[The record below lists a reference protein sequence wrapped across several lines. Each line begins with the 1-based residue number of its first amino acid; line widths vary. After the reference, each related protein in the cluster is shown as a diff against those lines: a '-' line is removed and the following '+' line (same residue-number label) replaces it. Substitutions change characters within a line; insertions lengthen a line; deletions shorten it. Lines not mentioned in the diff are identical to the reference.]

1 MPYAEVARY
10 KSGKGCIQGTRVKV
24 LDVIAQWAFKEDLDS
39 RICLLLGPAGAG
51 KSAIAHSVARIFDGL
66 GRLGSS
72 FFFVRGDT
80 SRHLQLYL
88 PTLARDLAHQDPH
101 IKKSLGCVIENPS
114 LRKTDDLGDQFD
126 HFITQTV
133 QGCSVIGPILI
144 VIDALDECGDGKPQK
159 EFFKLLT
166 NPETM
171 KKLPS
176 NFRIFV
182 ASHPDQDV
190 QGLFNKMHI
199 LQL

>member
-1 MPYAEVARY
+1 MPYAEGARY

-24 LDVIAQWAFKEDLDS
+24 LDVITYWAFKDDPDS

-72 FFFVRGDT
+72 FCFVRGDT
-80 SRHLQLYL
+80 SCRLQLYL
-88 PTLARDLAHQDPH
+88 PTLARDLAHRDPH
-101 IKKSLGCVIENPS
+101 IKKSFGHVIEDPS

-133 QGCSVIGPILI
+133 QGCSFIGPILI
-144 VIDALDECGDGKPQK
+144 VIDALDECGDGKPRK
-159 EFFKLLT
+159 EFLNLLS
-166 NPETM
+166 NPKTM

-176 NFRIFV
+176 NFRIFIT
-182 ASHPDQDV
+182 SRPD
-190 QGLFNKMHI
+190 
-199 LQL
+199 